1 MSVHNRERRQKKK
14 AKRDRQRR
22 AGASAGRAQHDLG
35 ASISWEFGVAMTIGQ
50 AAEAVFHRKEDAAE
64 LLELLVGGPPVA
76 RGRRMVAGGL
86 EEMLADEVLAKA
98 SGHWRPSEIVRQ
110 VRRRVRANGEEI
122 VVSVVHRA
130 WRRGGDGVTDSAWA
144 AEAASLEPPSWRID
158 PAAANWP
165 DDVEAAVGVLG
176 VLSHLPS
183 LPECR
188 RGGAQTG
195 QHPAPPHRGESW
207 KRSAFCCRRPSRPA
221 SLTRQR
227 RSRPRRRNCWPA
239 TASTV
244 SSWTVLTAQGSGDAS
259 VRRVWIDE
267 PYVAAKAQ
275 LLHVVA
281 MVNRCR
287 SVLTEPLGLATVA
300 GHEDDLDTVETLFT
314 SLLVQATTQ
323 MTASGSRIDSAGRSR
338 TRSFRQSFLVA
349 FAIRIGHRLQ
359 SAGEATVSAATEA
372 HGKALVPILVSRV
385 HAADEAIAELFPNLG
400 QRGSRATDR
409 EGWMA
414 GALAADLASLSVQPE
429 LFNEV
434 A

>member
-1 MSVHNRERRQKKK
+1 MGVHNRERRQKKK

-22 AGASAGRAQHDLG
+22 AGASAGRVQHDRGTSFSFELG
-35 ASISWEFGVAMTIGQ
+35 MALAIGE
-50 AAEAVFHRKEDAAE
+50 AAEAVYHRRGDAAE

-76 RGRRMVAGGL
+76 GGRRMVAREL
-86 EEMLADEVLAKA
+86 EDMLLDEVQAKA

-110 VRRRVRANGEEI
+110 VRRRGAATGEEV

-130 WRRGGDGVTDSAWA
+130 WRRGGDGVTDPAWA
-144 AEAASLEPPSWRID
+144 AEAASLELASWRID
-158 PAAANWP
+158 PTTPTWP
-165 DDVEAAVGVLG
+165 DDVEAAVAVLG
-176 VLSHLPS
+176 ILSHLPP

-188 RGGAQTG
+188 ATGSQNGSAGA
-195 QHPAPPHRGESW
+195 
-207 KRSAFCCRRPSRPA
+207 
-221 SLTRQR
+221 
-227 RSRPRRRNCWPA
+227 
-239 TASTV
+239 
-244 SSWTVLTAQGSGDAS
+244 TAQGRVLEKARHLLSKAESTGFPDEAEALTAKAQELLARYS
-259 VRRVWIDE
+259 IDRAMVDGTDHAGRSSAAVRRVWIDD

-323 MTASGSRIDSAGRSR
+323 MTASGSRTDSTGRSR

-349 FAIRIGHRLQ
+349 FAIRIGHRLE
-359 SAGEATVSAATEA
+359 AVGETTVAAATETL
-372 HGKALVPILVSRV
+372 GSALVPVLASRV
-385 HAADEAIAELFPNLG
+385 HAADEAIAGLFPNVG
-400 QRGSRATDR
+400 RRGAHATNR

-414 GALAADLASLSVQPE
+414 GTLAADLASLSVQPE